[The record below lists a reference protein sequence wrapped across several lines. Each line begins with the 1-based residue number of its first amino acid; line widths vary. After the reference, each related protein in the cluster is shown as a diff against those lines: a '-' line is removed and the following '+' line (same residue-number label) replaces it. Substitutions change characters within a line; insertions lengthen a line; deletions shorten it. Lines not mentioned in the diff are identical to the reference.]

1 MENLKAKMTGGRLT
15 NRQKTLA
22 IKEFEDLLD
31 HVNDLER
38 ELLHARDYIENL
50 EILNRSNDAF
60 EPCPRCSNLG
70 YIENYNG
77 TRTPCSCYYD

>member
-38 ELLHARDYIENL
+38 ELLHARDSIENL
-50 EILNRSNDAF
+50 EIINRPNDAF
-60 EPCPRCSNLG
+60 EPCPRCSNLS
-70 YIENYNG
+70 IENYNG
-77 TRTPCSCYYD
+77 TRT